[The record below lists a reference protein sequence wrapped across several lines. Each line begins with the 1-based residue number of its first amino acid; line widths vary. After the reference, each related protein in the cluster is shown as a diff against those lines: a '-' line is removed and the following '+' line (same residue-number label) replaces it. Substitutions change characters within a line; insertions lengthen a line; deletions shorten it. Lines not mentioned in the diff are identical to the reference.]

1 MAVVIRMF
9 AVLALLGLAGPALA
23 QDEADEDL
31 ERLPLAALLVGDG
44 NYERARQVLAGV
56 DTEDPEL
63 DRVRYHTLNGLVSLN
78 LDELSLAVR
87 EFRAAID
94 AGQTEPLIWLY
105 LAQSYFGQQMY
116 TETLAA
122 LEAAGA
128 DATRVPSVFMM
139 RAQAHWELEEYA
151 EAWEVLS
158 EGRARFPDRASEF
171 ARRQVFLLVDQELY
185 QEAAD
190 QGRQFLATAAA
201 TTDDAIAIGNALRQ
215 AGQLDEAARILE
227 QVRLGAPDNVTVAR
241 VLAHTYLGQDK
252 TLAAANLLREAAIHD
267 PELVGEAAELFRR
280 AGWLMQAL
288 TLNSQIIDQ
297 THKLK
302 QRLAILIGLNRYEQ
316 AAGMHED
323 LVRVGLMEDEDIRY
337 AVAYAYFKI
346 GDFERSE
353 DQLSR
358 LERGDLFRKATEL
371 RRVMSQCA
379 DAPWLCG

>member
-1 MAVVIRMF
+1 
-9 AVLALLGLAGPALA
+9 
-23 QDEADEDL
+23 
-31 ERLPLAALLVGDG
+31 
-44 NYERARQVLAGV
+44 
-56 DTEDPEL
+56 
-63 DRVRYHTLNGLVSLN
+63 
-78 LDELSLAVR
+78 
-87 EFRAAID
+87 
-94 AGQTEPLIWLY
+94 
-105 LAQSYFGQQMY
+105 
-116 TETLAA
+116 
-122 LEAAGA
+122 
-128 DATRVPSVFMM
+128 M
-139 RAQAHWELEEYA
+139 RAQSHWELEEYRD
-151 EAWEVLS
+151 AWAVLS
-158 EGRARFPDRASEF
+158 DGRVRFPDRASEF

-190 QGRQFLATAAA
+190 QGRRFLATEAA

-215 AGQLDEAARILE
+215 AGQLDEAAAILE
-227 QVRLGAPDNVTVAR
+227 QVRLSAPDNVTVAR

-297 THKLK
+297 NRKLK

-316 AAGMHED
+316 AAGMHQD

-337 AVAYAYFKI
+337 AVAYAFFKI

-358 LERGDLFRKATEL
+358 LERSDLFRKATEL

-379 DAPWLCG
+379 DEPWLCG

>member
-1 MAVVIRMF
+1 MKSLVRML
-9 AVLALLGLAGPALA
+9 LALALFGLAGPVVS
-23 QDEADEDL
+23 QDTSDEDL

-56 DTEDPEL
+56 DTDDPEL
-63 DRVRYHTLNGLVSLN
+63 DRVRYHTLSGLVALN
-78 LDELSLAVR
+78 LDELPMAVR

-105 LAQSYFGQQMY
+105 LAQAYFGQEMY

-122 LEAAGA
+122 LDAAGA
-128 DATRVPSVFMM
+128 EATRVPSVFLM
-139 RAQAHWELEEYA
+139 RAQAHWELEEYQD
-151 EAWEVLS
+151 AWHVLS
-158 EGRARFPDRASEF
+158 RGRSLFPDRASDF

-190 QGRQFLATAAA
+190 QGRQFLATEAA

-215 AGQLDEAARILE
+215 AGQLDEAAAILE
-227 QVRLGAPDNVTVAR
+227 QVRLSAPDNVTVAR

-297 THKLK
+297 TAKLK
-302 QRLAILIGLNRYEQ
+302 QRLAILIALKRYEQ
-316 AAGMHED
+316 AAGMHQD
-323 LVRVGLMEDEDIRY
+323 LARVGLIEDEDIRY
-337 AVAYAYFKI
+337 AVAYAYFKV
-346 GDFERSE
+346 GDFDRAE

-358 LERGDLFRKATEL
+358 LERSDLFRKATEL

-379 DAPWLCG
+379 DEPWLCG